1 MTLNNIDT
9 QFAATRSEIRALL
22 NHVNP
27 NTTVGGQACD
37 ALQGMIDALDAIQ
50 NDSYKSSESFHRYPL
65 DVRDRPLHA
74 DDEPTNLN
82 FQTFKELEDN
92 EEMRQTDRLCFG
104 GYPTLTK
111 PDFNL
116 SAGLD
121 KKTCKL

>member
-1 MTLNNIDT
+1 MALNNIDS
-9 QFAATRSEIRALL
+9 QFAAARTEVRALIKHCKADT
-22 NHVNP
+22 NI
-27 NTTVGGQACD
+27 GGRSIEV
-37 ALQGMIDALDAIQ
+37 LQSIVDTLDAIQ

>member
-1 MTLNNIDT
+1 MAINNIDS
-9 QFAATRSEIRALL
+9 QFAAARAEVRALIKHCKADT
-22 NHVNP
+22 NI
-27 NTTVGGQACD
+27 GGRSIEV
-37 ALQGMIDALDAIQ
+37 LQSIVDTLDAIQ

>member
-9 QFAATRSEIRALL
+9 QFAVARSEIRALL
-22 NHVNP
+22 KHINP

-37 ALQGMIDALDAIQ
+37 ALQGMLDALDSIQ

-74 DDEPTNLN
+74 DDEPANPN